1 MVDDATETMIC
12 CTDCLIKSQKKKPRH
27 KFLAKPCDCDGIKF
41 ASKLEAGY
49 YQRLKRLKESG
60 EVLFF
65 LMQVPF
71 ILPGNIRYRCDFQI
85 FWADGRV
92 SFVDTKAFETA
103 VSMNKIKQVEAL
115 YGVDI
120 EIYSGK

>member
-1 MVDDATETMIC
+1 MAKI
-12 CTDCLIKSQKKKPRH
+12 LKH
-27 KFLAKPCDCDGIKF
+27 KYLAKPCEFDGIKF

-49 YQRLKRLKESG
+49 YQRLKYLQLSG
-60 EVLFF
+60 EVIFF

-85 FWADGRV
+85 FWADGHI
-92 SFVDTKAFETA
+92 SFVDTKAIETP

-115 YGVDI
+115 YPVEI
-120 EIYSGK
+120 EIYTGKGAIKC

>member
-1 MVDDATETMIC
+1 MAKMK
-12 CTDCLIKSQKKKPRH
+12 KSLTH
-27 KFLAKPCDCDGIKF
+27 KFLAKPCETDGLKF
-41 ASKLEAGY
+41 PSKMEARY
-49 YQRLKRLKESG
+49 YHKLKMLQQSG

-85 FWADGRV
+85 FWSDGHV
-92 SFVDTKAFETA
+92 SFVDTKAYETP

-115 YGVDI
+115 YPVQI
-120 EIYSGK
+120 EIVSK